1 MHVRAV
7 GMTATRIGDY
17 QLTRSLPATCAGV
30 LEFEGTHILLPRK
43 ARVRIACH
51 DDAAAQLIRE
61 ACVLESLRDPGVPRI
76 YECGLR
82 EGRPWIASEMLDGPS
97 LAEAIRDRAMSPA
110 ELLVVV
116 RDVAEVLHHGH
127 TRGVVHGRLG
137 PASIVRHAGGLVVD
151 GWGAARPD
159 ADPRDDV
166 AALGK
171 LIALALSPPM
181 SRPILQLVDRM
192 TSESAFARPSA
203 AEVRAEATR
212 LLEDDDVEEVEIIL
226 IEGVMEGLDEDTI
239 NEPLFAT
246 GGSS

>member
-1 MHVRAV
+1 
-7 GMTATRIGDY
+7 MTVTRIGDY
-17 QLTRSLPATCAGV
+17 QLTRQLPATSAGV
-30 LEFEGTHILLPRK
+30 LEFEATHILLPRK
-43 ARVRIACH
+43 AHLRMARGGH
-51 DDAAAQLIRE
+51 DEAAAQLMRE
-61 ACVLESLRDPGVPRI
+61 ACVLEALRDPRVPRI

-82 EGRPWIASEMLDGPS
+82 EGRPWIASELLDGPS

-127 TRGVVHGRLG
+127 TRGVVQGRRG
-137 PASIVRHAGGLVVD
+137 PASIVRHEGGLLVD
-151 GWGAARPD
+151 GWGAASPG

-171 LIALALSPPM
+171 LIALAHAPPM

-192 TSESAFARPSA
+192 TAENAFARPSA

-212 LLEDDDVEEVEIIL
+212 LLEDDDVEEVEIVL
-226 IEGVMEGLDEDTI
+226 IEGVIDGLDEDTI
-239 NEPLFAT
+239 NERFA